1 MTGRRLFITGGLG
14 LLLACGS
21 LAYAQ
26 QIFVGGGGGSRMRP
40 RFATDADF
48 DGSFLYCRG
57 FYRSVRGEN
66 GGQGWGTDYPGADN
80 NFSIRL
86 AELTRVQIKYDPTR
100 QPIYV
105 VVRLTDPHM
114 YKCPML
120 FMEDVGTIQFT
131 PPEVAALRDYLLKG
145 GFLWVD
151 DFWGST
157 AWTRWVNE
165 LARVLP
171 PAEYPIVD
179 LPLSHQIMHQVY
191 DVTSF
196 LQVSSINFWY
206 RSGGQVSERGEDSA
220 QVHYRGISDAR
231 GRLMVLMTHNTDVSD
246 TWEREGE
253 NEEYFSLFS
262 PRGYA
267 IGVNVVVYAL
277 TH

>member
-1 MTGRRLFITGGLG
+1 MSRRVAFAGAIAG
-14 LLLACGS
+14 LLALGS
-21 LAYAQ
+21 MAYAQ
-26 QIFVGGGGGSRMRP
+26 RIFVGGGGGSRFRP
-40 RFATDADF
+40 RFATEQDF

-57 FYRSVRGEN
+57 FYRSVRGEG

-86 AELTRVQIKYDPTR
+86 AELTRVQVKYDPTR
-100 QPIYV
+100 QPIHV
-105 VVRLTDPHM
+105 VVRLNDPLM
-114 YKCPML
+114 NRCPIL
-120 FMEDVGTIQFT
+120 FMEDVGTLQFSAA
-131 PPEVAALRDYLLKG
+131 EVVGLRNYLLKG

-151 DFWGST
+151 DFWGSI
-157 AWTRWVNE
+157 AWTRWIAE

-171 PAEYPIVD
+171 PGEYPMFDV
-179 LPLSHQIMHQVY
+179 PLTHPVMHTVY
-191 DVTSF
+191 DVTDF

-206 RSGGQVSERGEDSA
+206 RSGGSVSERGYDSA
-220 QVHYRGISDAR
+220 DVHYRGIQDSR

-253 NEEYFSLFS
+253 NQEYFSLFS